1 MLGKLI
7 KSNFRKDLS
16 HMITFFLILII
27 SSFMLHTG
35 FMILTGYKGLF
46 EKSRKEFNSAD
57 IEIEIISR
65 KEGWDL
71 ERFTTTY
78 PQLDPDVYFKDAV
91 SMTDTLLRSLPEVED
106 FERVRTNIAQMSY
119 KTSSYNED
127 MVDDFATKYATLYMV
142 KYGDWTEIEKPHFV
156 ELSDVEYDDPI
167 YLSEWRNENTF
178 GFELGQEIDVEI
190 RGRSYTFHVAGFYD
204 SIMGPGYAYV
214 DADTMKAINEDERPL
229 EYDFYYLRTAPGTD
243 INELIGKIT
252 EEFGNRKIIG
262 MSTGIDTSIDQ
273 ISYMQNIIGAIL
285 IAFAVIIAL
294 VSVVVIYFRI
304 SNSIE
309 QNVRNIG
316 VQKALGYTAGQ
327 IRLAMILQYFLTS
340 FVGFAAGI
348 ALSYTALPVFEKSL
362 RSFCGIRWNVV
373 FDPVPLLVTFAVI
386 IGTVVLVAV
395 WSTRKISSLNPI
407 TALRFGLE
415 DHSFRRNYFPLE
427 SSGGNLSVLLAL
439 KSAMQNARQN
449 IMLITLMTAIG
460 FIASFAVVIGY
471 NTAVKPMNLARIV
484 NSEIADAVLYFNGD
498 TPLSEISSIPEVKNC
513 YYYGYSEVTV
523 EGHSC
528 YANTT
533 EDFDDMDFVNV
544 YGGRPPRYDD
554 EIAIGGSLAEAIG
567 IKIGDEVSVTSEGRG
582 ARYTVTG
589 FVQGAANGGQE
600 ALFTDEGVRHLN
612 MQMNR
617 TEIHVVFNE
626 PKRENAQKVIEEL
639 KQSYGT
645 DVFSSGNYIEALED
659 GSQLELVMSAYVV
672 IFVIIVSVI
681 IVILC
686 MSLLVKTVI
695 IRRQR
700 EIGIKK
706 AIGFSSGQIRTEL
719 VFSFM
724 PQVIAGTILGSVIGT
739 NLSNF
744 FLTKMLNSLGIMQ
757 ARLEITGWMWILAV
771 AAVTLVTALITW
783 FLSGKIKKISA
794 YSLITE

>member
-7 KSNFRKDLS
+7 KANFRKDMS

-35 FMILTGYKGLF
+35 SMIIKGYDELF
-46 EKSRKEFNSAD
+46 ERSRKEFNSAD
-57 IEIEIISR
+57 IELEIISR
-65 KEGWDL
+65 AEGWDL
-71 ERFTTTY
+71 ERFTTIY
-78 PQLDPDVYFKDAV
+78 PNLDPDVYFKDSV
-91 SMTDTLLRSLPEVED
+91 SLTDTYLRSLPEVEEY
-106 FERVRTNIAQMSY
+106 ERVRTTIANMSY
-119 KTSSYNED
+119 RTASYNED
-127 MVDDFATKYATLYMV
+127 TADEFATRNASLYMV
-142 KYGDWTEIEKPHFV
+142 KYGEWPEIEKPNFV
-156 ELSDVEYDDPI
+156 EVSDVEYDDPI

-178 GFELGQEIDVEI
+178 GFVLGQEIDVEI
-190 RGRSYTFHVAGFYD
+190 RGNSYTFHVAGFYD
-204 SIMGPGYAYV
+204 SLMGNNYAYV
-214 DADTMKAINEDERPL
+214 DAETLKSINAEERPL
-229 EYDFYYLRTAPGTD
+229 EYDFYYIRTAQGCD
-243 INELIGKIT
+243 INELIGRIS

-262 MSTGIDTSIDQ
+262 MATGIDTKIDQ

-294 VSVVVIYFRI
+294 VSVVIIYFRI

-316 VQKALGYTAGQ
+316 VQKALGFTAGQ
-327 IRLAMILQYFLTS
+327 IRLAMILQYFFTS

-348 ALSYTALPVFEKSL
+348 VLSYLALPNFEKAL
-362 RSFCGIRWNVV
+362 RSFSGVRWIVV

-395 WSTRKISSLNPI
+395 WSTRKIRNLNPI

-415 DHSFRRNYFPLE
+415 DHSFKRNYFPLE
-427 SSGGNLSVLLAL
+427 STGGSLPLLLAL

-460 FIASFAVVIGY
+460 FIASFAVVMGY

-484 NSEIADAVLYFNGD
+484 NSEIADTAIYFAKD
-498 TPLSEISSIPEVKNC
+498 TPLSEISSIPEVKSC
-513 YYYGYSEVTV
+513 YYYRMAEVTV

-528 YANTT
+528 YASVT
-533 EDFDDMDFVNV
+533 EDFDDIEFINV
-544 YGGRPPRYDD
+544 YGGSAPDFDD
-554 EIAIGGSLAEAIG
+554 EIAIGGSLAEALD
-567 IKIGDEVSVTSEGRG
+567 IKIGDEVSVTSEGKT

-600 ALFTDEGVRHLN
+600 ALLTDEGFRHLN
-612 MQMNR
+612 DSTDR
-617 TEIHVVFNE
+617 TEIHVDFKE

-639 KQSYGT
+639 RMSYGSEM
-645 DVFSSGNYIEALED
+645 FSAGNFIEALED
-659 GSQLELVMSAYVV
+659 GSQFELVMSAYVV
-672 IFVIIVSVI
+672 IFVIIVSVV

-695 IRRQR
+695 IHKQR
-700 EIGIKK
+700 EIGIRK

-719 VFSFM
+719 VLSFM
-724 PQVIAGTILGSVIGT
+724 PQVIAGTVLGSVFGT
-739 NLSNF
+739 KLSDY
-744 FLTKMLNSLGIMQ
+744 FLTLMLNSLGIMQ
-757 ARLEITGWMWILAV
+757 ARLEIEGWMWLLAV
-771 AAVTLVTALITW
+771 AAVTLVTAVITW